1 MNCLC
6 SVLLLVATTF
16 LLASAKNVDNDESPG
31 GISSKPMLQKSDP
44 DQFLQLV
51 AMKESNRD
59 VSIPTVRARCSIAI
73 DPSESA
79 SNFCLG

>member
-16 LLASAKNVDNDESPG
+16 LLASANDGDDAGTTVVNS
-31 GISSKPMLQKSDP
+31 MLRISDP

-51 AMKESNRD
+51 ALKESNRD
-59 VSIPTVRARCSIAI
+59 VSIPTVRARFSIAI
-73 DPSESA
+73 DPYESA